1 MPEVHVLRFMNG
13 THEGQEVPLMPNASF
28 IAGRSTEADISL
40 PDDTVSRKHARF
52 HHERG
57 KLWVRDLGS
66 RNGTVVNGTA
76 VPYYALAQ
84 GDRLAIGAFLMRVD
98 LVPASQLSQAV
109 PAPAQEAS
117 SGRSMSGTLADI
129 PLADVLQW
137 LSTSRKTGM
146 LRVRG
151 KRQGSL
157 FLRDGSV
164 YYAQIDG
171 ATQLNP
177 EKALLRMLTW
187 QDGTFGLD
195 NATPDE
201 EAMVGEISTPLEHLL
216 MEAARQT
223 DELNHLADRK
233 GIPGDTVTLVLPSPV
248 PWKELE
254 PEGLDIVQR
263 LVEGLDWTA
272 ILDTSPLDDVAVTK
286 AVVELKAKGAVDY

>member
-1 MPEVHVLRFMNG
+1 MADVHVLRFLNG
-13 THEGQEVPLMPNASF
+13 NHEGQEFPLMPDESY
-28 IAGRSTEADISL
+28 IAGRSTEADIALS
-40 PDDTVSRKHARF
+40 DDTVSRKHARF

-57 KLWVRDLGS
+57 RLWVRDLGS
-66 RNGTVVNGTA
+66 RNGTVVNGQA
-76 VPYYALAQ
+76 VPYYVLDQ
-84 GDRLAIGAFLMRVD
+84 GDRVAIGAFFMRVD
-98 LVPASQLSQAV
+98 LVPASKVSQ
-109 PAPAQEAS
+109 PAPSPEETS

-157 FLRDGSV
+157 FLRSGSV
-164 YYAQIDG
+164 YYASIDD
-171 ATQLNP
+171 AASLNP
-177 EKALLRMLTW
+177 EKALLRMLSW

-223 DELNHLADRK
+223 DELNHLAQRK
-233 GIPGDTVTLVLPSPV
+233 GIPEEEVTLVLPSPT

-263 LVEGLDWTA
+263 LVEGLSWTS
-272 ILDTSPLDDVAVTK
+272 ILDTSEMDDVAVTK
-286 AVVELKAKGAVDY
+286 AVVALKAKGVVEY

>member
-13 THEGQEVPLMPNASF
+13 THEGQEVPVMPDGSL

-66 RNGTVVNGTA
+66 RNGTVVNGER
-76 VPYYALAQ
+76 VPYYVLDR
-84 GDRLAIGAFLMRVD
+84 GDRLSIGAFLMRVD
-98 LVPASQLSQAV
+98 LVPASQVSHAT
-109 PAPAQEAS
+109 PAPTQEAS

-171 ATQLNP
+171 ATSLNP
-177 EKALLRMLTW
+177 EKALLRMLSW

-201 EAMVGEISTPLEHLL
+201 EAMVGEISTSLEHLL

-223 DELNHLADRK
+223 DELNHLSERK
-233 GIPGDTVTLVLPSPV
+233 GIPADTVTLVLPSPV

-254 PEGLDIVQR
+254 PEGLDIIQR

-286 AVVELKAKGAVDY
+286 AVVELKTKGAVEY